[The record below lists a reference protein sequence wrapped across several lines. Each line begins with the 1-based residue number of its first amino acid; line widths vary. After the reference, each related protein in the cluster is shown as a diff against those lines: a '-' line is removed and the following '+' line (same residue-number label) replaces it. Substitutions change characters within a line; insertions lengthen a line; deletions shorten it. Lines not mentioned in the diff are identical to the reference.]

1 MTLYEINEKI
11 RAFLENN
18 IDTETGEILNLDT
31 LGDLELERSVK
42 LENYALAVK
51 NIRADIEA
59 IKEEED
65 NLKARRERLSN
76 TKNRLEAVLKQE
88 LDGEKFTTAR
98 VQITHRKT
106 NSVEVLD
113 ITALPEKFLRYKPA
127 EADKTA
133 IKAAINAGETV
144 DGARLVN
151 GLSMTIK

>member
-11 RAFLENN
+11 RVFLENN

-59 IKEEED
+59 IKAEED
-65 NLKARRERLSN
+65 ALKARRERLSN

>member
-11 RAFLENN
+11 RVFLENN

-59 IKEEED
+59 IKAEED
-65 NLKARRERLSN
+65 ALKARRERLSN

-98 VQITHRKT
+98 VQITHTKT
-106 NSVEVLD
+106 SSVEVLD
-113 ITALPEKFLRYKPA
+113 IRALPEKFLRHKPA
-127 EADKTA
+127 EADKPA
-133 IKAAINAGETV
+133 IRAALNAGETV
-144 DGARLVN
+144 DGVRLIS
-151 GLSMTIK
+151 GLSMKIK

>member
-11 RAFLENN
+11 RVFLENN

-113 ITALPEKFLRYKPA
+113 IKALPEKFLRYKPA

>member
-59 IKEEED
+59 IKAEED
-65 NLKARRERLSN
+65 ALKARRERLSN

>member
-11 RAFLENN
+11 REFLENN
-18 IDTETGEILNLDT
+18 IDPETGEILNLDT

-59 IKEEED
+59 IKAEED
-65 NLKARRERLSN
+65 ALKARRERLKR
-76 TKNRLEAVLKQE
+76 TEDRLSETLKSE
-88 LDGEKFTTAR
+88 LNGEKFTTAR

-106 NSVEVLD
+106 SSVEVLD
-113 ITALPEKFLRYKPA
+113 IRALPEKFLRYKPA

-133 IKAAINAGETV
+133 IKAAINAGESV
-144 DGARLVN
+144 DGARVVN

>member
-11 RAFLENN
+11 RVFLENN
-18 IDTETGEILNLDT
+18 IDPETGEILNLDT

-59 IKEEED
+59 IKAEED
-65 NLKARRERLSN
+65 ALKARRERLSN

>member
-11 RAFLENN
+11 RVFLENN

-59 IKEEED
+59 IKAEED
-65 NLKARRERLSN
+65 ALKARRERLSN

-133 IKAAINAGETV
+133 IKAAINAGENV
-144 DGARLVN
+144 DGARIVS
-151 GLSMTIK
+151 GLSMVIK

>member
-11 RAFLENN
+11 RVFLENN

-59 IKEEED
+59 IKAEED
-65 NLKARRERLSN
+65 TLKARRERLSN